1 MTTPA
6 HARITRDDWLQAAR
20 DALVDEGAD
29 RVRVAVLAE
38 RLGVARSSFYWYFAD
53 RTELTDALL
62 DLWEGHNTASLV
74 ERADAPAPTITAA
87 LLRVFECWADPAV
100 FDVTLEFAIRDWA
113 RRDPAVRERL
123 AAADEQRIGALA
135 AMHQRFG
142 FERREA
148 LVRARVQYHS
158 QIGLYA
164 LGVDE
169 THAERLALLPA
180 YLRVFAGVDASPAE
194 LRAFHRTVSR
204 LGRS

>member
-1 MTTPA
+1 MSTPA

-20 DALVDEGAD
+20 TALVDEGAD

-38 RLGVARSSFYWYFAD
+38 RLGVARSSFYWYFED
-53 RTELTDALL
+53 RAELTDALL
-62 DLWEGHNTASLV
+62 DQWAAHNTASLV
-74 ERADAPAPTITAA
+74 DRAAAPAPSITAA

-100 FDVTLEFAIRDWA
+100 FDVPLEFAIRDWA
-113 RRDPAVRERL
+113 RRDLAVRARL

-135 AMHQRFG
+135 AMHRRFG
-142 FERREA
+142 FPRQEA

-169 THAERLALLPA
+169 TPAERLALLPD
-180 YLRVFAGVDASPAE
+180 YLRVFAGVDASPDE
-194 LRAFHRTVSR
+194 LRAFRRYVKH
-204 LGRS
+204 LP